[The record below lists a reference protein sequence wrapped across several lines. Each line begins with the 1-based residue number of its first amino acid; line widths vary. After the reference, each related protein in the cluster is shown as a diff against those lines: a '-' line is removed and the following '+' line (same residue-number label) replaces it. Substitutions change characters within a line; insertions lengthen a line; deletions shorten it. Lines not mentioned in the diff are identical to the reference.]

1 MEYSFTNVWLPLG
14 FSYWE
19 QGNWQSTGTKTSGSN
34 DYISNAL
41 PQSGKYYWETIIND
55 PGTHRILGI
64 SAGGA
69 GAGTEYTDNIFG
81 YYYNQATPLYLTMN
95 SSGTPRGSGDN
106 GGAGIAEHG
115 TNNPFEWVN
124 GKRLMW
130 ALDADDDKI
139 WFGYEGSWVES
150 ADPANGTNPTIL
162 GEDLSATSFYFKI
175 GYSDGGGS
183 LSLTN
188 VSGTSTPHLLTSVA
202 DMKID
207 ATAFQSTTAT
217 PYITP
222 TLSSVARVTSPEI
235 NKAHVLEFPPTKAA
249 LLHKGKRPSYGLQY
263 PRGYYNK

>member
-1 MEYSFTNVWLPLG
+1 MCIRDRFT
-14 FSYWE
+14 YWE
-19 QGNWQSTGTKTSGSN
+19 QGNWQSTGTNTSGSN

-81 YYYNQATPLYLTMN
+81 YYYNQAVPLYLTRN
-95 SSGTPRGSGDN
+95 ASGTGRGSGDN
-106 GGAGIAEHG
+106 SGSGIAIHG
-115 TNNPFEWVN
+115 NNNPFEWED
-124 GKRLMW
+124 GEKLMW

-188 VSGTSTPHLLTSVA
+188 VQGSSSLFTATTVVQSYNQSKQLL
-202 DMKID
+202 
-207 ATAFQSTTAT
+207 QSTAGNTMT
-217 PYITP
+217 PVFSSIADGQQTYIP
-222 TLSSVARVTSPEI
+222 KNHTLLNPVQKSTDIHNYP
-235 NKAHVLEFPPTKAA
+235 
-249 LLHKGKRPSYGLQY
+249 RPASGQMY
-263 PRGYYNK
+263 PRGNRGK